1 MVFSCQCKKK
11 INLDTLKTNKVM
23 YVHILLNFK
32 VWLFL
37 LMILIEHHLFSQ
49 TYSKHSMPFVET

>member
-23 YVHILLNFK
+23 YVHIF
-32 VWLFL
+32 
-37 LMILIEHHLFSQ
+37 IEFQSVVI
-49 TYSKHSMPFVET
+49 SFNDFD